1 MVGIRFKV
9 VDLCK
14 KDAMSV
20 VPQDIIRYDLER
32 CVEILRSKG
41 FEVKG
46 PGVMIRA
53 SRDGTEMTLYKNGR
67 MMMTPAENKEKVR
80 DLAQNFYALI
90 ETARERP

>member
-67 MMMTPAENKEKVR
+67 MMMTPVENKEKVR